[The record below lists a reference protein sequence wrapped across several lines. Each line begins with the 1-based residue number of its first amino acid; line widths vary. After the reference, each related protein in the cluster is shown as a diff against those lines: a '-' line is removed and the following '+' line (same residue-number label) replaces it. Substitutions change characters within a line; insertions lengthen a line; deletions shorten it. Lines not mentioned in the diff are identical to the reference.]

1 MGLLWSSWE
10 SFRWTL
16 RIHGQYVLLQTFK
29 ITNRIPYHRWGTGC
43 VHHWTGDIDW
53 ALSLLIHLL
62 TQMVGSESVFDLIE
76 AYVSQIS
83 VDTGKQLAA
92 KFDTLVLEQAGE
104 VSTVVKDLLLIPN
117 VSDATLTK
125 RRFDLGADLIGTL
138 PSEIFVQHLDV
149 VVLLILNR
157 LERLRSFGEALVEE
171 NLSQD
176 GDAFRTR
183 LGML

>member
-1 MGLLWSSWE
+1 M
-10 SFRWTL
+10 
-16 RIHGQYVLLQTFK
+16 
-29 ITNRIPYHRWGTGC
+29 
-43 VHHWTGDIDW
+43 
-53 ALSLLIHLL
+53 
-62 TQMVGSESVFDLIE
+62 FDLIE

-125 RRFDLGADLIGTL
+125 RRFDLGADLIGAL

-149 VVLLILNR
+149 VVFLVLNR
-157 LERLRSFGEALVEE
+157 DERLRSFGEALVEE
-171 NLSQD
+171 KFES
-176 GDAFRTR
+176 RW
-183 LGML
+183 